1 MIIECRPDPPYVKI
15 QVIDRAL
22 PLLCFEAMEIGY
34 LLMLPNEAFRK
45 QLFCVMNLTLSIND
59 CED

>member
-1 MIIECRPDPPYVKI
+1 MIIECRPDPPDVKI
-15 QVIDRAL
+15 QVIDGAL
-22 PLLCFEAMEIGY
+22 PLLCFEAMEISY

-45 QLFCVMNLTLSIND
+45 QLFCAMNLTLSIND